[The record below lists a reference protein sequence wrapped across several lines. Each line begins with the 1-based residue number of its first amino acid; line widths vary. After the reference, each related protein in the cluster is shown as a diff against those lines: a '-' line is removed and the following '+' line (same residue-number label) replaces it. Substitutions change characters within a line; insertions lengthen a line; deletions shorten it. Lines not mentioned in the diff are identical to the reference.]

1 MSEPLPVNDP
11 QRNGVAGNGP
21 TSFVNLGETLTFQNP
36 VFRMVNAVFRSPSG
50 EQFDRD
56 IVRHPG
62 AVAVLPLHD
71 DDTVTLV
78 SQFRGAVGMDLL
90 EIPAGLLDQVGED
103 LPEAAAREL
112 REEVGLVASDLR
124 QLISY
129 HAAVGFT
136 DERITIFLGTGLQHV
151 ETDLQGPEE
160 NHMSVHRIALH
171 DAVQMIHDGCITDG
185 KTVIALLLAST

>member
-1 MSEPLPVNDP
+1 MSTDSV
-11 QRNGVAGNGP
+11 GNRP

-36 VFRMVNAVFRSPSG
+36 VFKLMNAVFQAPSG

-56 IVRHPG
+56 IIRHPG
-62 AVAVLPLHD
+62 AVAVLPLHED
-71 DDTVTLV
+71 GTVTLV

-90 EIPAGLLDQVGED
+90 EIPAGLLDQVGEN

-112 REEVGLVASDLR
+112 REEVGLVAADLR

-136 DERITIFLGTGLQHV
+136 DERITIFLGTGLHHV
-151 ETDLQGPEE
+151 DKDLQGPEE
-160 NHMSVHRIALH
+160 SHMSVHRVALQ
-171 DAVQMIHDGCITDG
+171 DAVQMIHDGRITDG
-185 KTVIALLLAST
+185 KTVISLLLANI